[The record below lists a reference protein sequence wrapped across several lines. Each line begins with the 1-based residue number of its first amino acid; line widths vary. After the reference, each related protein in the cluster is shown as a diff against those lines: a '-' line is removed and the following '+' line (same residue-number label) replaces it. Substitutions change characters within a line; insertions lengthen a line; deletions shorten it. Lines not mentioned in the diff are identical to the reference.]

1 MGILKDLLRRKT
13 RGDIVLFHSFNN
25 QDERRAFGG
34 SDFLELQ
41 FCKMKKGTNIKSI
54 VLTRNIVDWCNDSL
68 YVSGDDTDVFYKQYK
83 DVFKNGVYNN
93 LKSGDIDFFGI
104 NYYSPELVE
113 EMIKTIEA
121 NKPEDYAVILAWL
134 NKAKEFNGVYILGV

>member
-1 MGILKDLLRRKT
+1 M
-13 RGDIVLFHSFNN
+13 LFHSFNN
-25 QDERRAFGG
+25 QDERRTFGG

-41 FCKMKKGTNIKSI
+41 FCKIKKGTNIKSI
-54 VLTRNIVDWCNDSL
+54 VSTRNIIDWCNDSL
-68 YVSGDDTDVFYKQYK
+68 YVYGDDTDVFYKHYK

-104 NYYSPELVE
+104 NYYSADQVN
-113 EMIKTIEA
+113 EMIKIIEE
-121 NKPEDYAVILAWL
+121 NKPEEYIVLLSWL

>member
-1 MGILKDLLRRKT
+1 M
-13 RGDIVLFHSFNN
+13 LFHSFNN

-41 FCKMKKGTNIKSI
+41 FCKLKKGTSIRSI
-54 VLTRNIVDWCNDSL
+54 VSTRNIVDWCNDSL

-83 DVFKNGVYNN
+83 NVFKDGVYNN

-104 NYYSPELVE
+104 NYW
-113 EMIKTIEA
+113 II
-121 NKPEDYAVILAWL
+121 I
-134 NKAKEFNGVYILGV
+134 

>member
-1 MGILKDLLRRKT
+1 M
-13 RGDIVLFHSFNN
+13 LFHSFNN

-83 DVFKNGVYNN
+83 DVFKNGIYNN

-104 NYYSPELVE
+104 NYYSPKQVD
-113 EMIKTIEA
+113 EMIKVIEET
-121 NKPEDYAVILAWL
+121 KPTDYKTVLDWL
-134 NKAKEFNGVYILGV
+134 VKAKEFNGVYILGV

>member
-1 MGILKDLLRRKT
+1 M
-13 RGDIVLFHSFNN
+13 LFHSFNN

-41 FCKMKKGTNIKSI
+41 FCKLKKGTNIKSI
-54 VLTRNIVDWCNDSL
+54 VATRNIVDWCNDSL

-121 NKPEDYAVILAWL
+121 NKPEDYRIILAWL
-134 NKAKEFNGVYILGV
+134 NKAKDFNGVYILGV

>member
-1 MGILKDLLRRKT
+1 M
-13 RGDIVLFHSFNN
+13 LFHSFNN

-41 FCKMKKGTNIKSI
+41 FCKIKKGTNIKSI
-54 VLTRNIVDWCNDSL
+54 VSIRNIIDWCNDSL
-68 YVSGDDTDVFYKQYK
+68 YVYGDDTDVFYKHYK

-104 NYYSPELVE
+104 NYYSADQVN
-113 EMIKTIEA
+113 EMIKIIEE
-121 NKPEDYAVILAWL
+121 NKPEEYTVLLSWL

>member
-1 MGILKDLLRRKT
+1 M
-13 RGDIVLFHSFNN
+13 LFHSFNN

-68 YVSGDDTDVFYKQYK
+68 YVYGDDTDVFYKHYK

-104 NYYSPELVE
+104 NYYSADQVN
-113 EMIKTIEA
+113 EMIKIIEE
-121 NKPEDYAVILAWL
+121 NKPEEYTVLLSWL

>member
-1 MGILKDLLRRKT
+1 M
-13 RGDIVLFHSFNN
+13 LFYSFNN

-41 FCKMKKGTNIKSI
+41 FCKLKKGTNIKSI
-54 VLTRNIVDWCNDSL
+54 VATRNIVDWCNDSL

-121 NKPEDYAVILAWL
+121 NKPEDYTIILAWL
-134 NKAKEFNGVYILGV
+134 NKAKDFNGVYILGV

>member
-1 MGILKDLLRRKT
+1 M
-13 RGDIVLFHSFNN
+13 LFHSFNN

-68 YVSGDDTDVFYKQYK
+68 YVSGDDTDVFYKHYK
-83 DVFKNGVYNN
+83 NVFKNGVYNN

>member
-1 MGILKDLLRRKT
+1 M
-13 RGDIVLFHSFNN
+13 LFHSFNN

-41 FCKMKKGTNIKSI
+41 FCKLKKGTNIKSI
-54 VLTRNIVDWCNDSL
+54 VSTRNIIDWCNDSL
-68 YVSGDDTDVFYKQYK
+68 YVYGDDTDVFYKHYK

-104 NYYSPELVE
+104 NYYSADQVN
-113 EMIKTIEA
+113 EMIKIIEE
-121 NKPEDYAVILAWL
+121 NKPEEYTVLLSWL
-134 NKAKEFNGVYILGV
+134 NKAKDFNGVYILGV

>member
-1 MGILKDLLRRKT
+1 M
-13 RGDIVLFHSFNN
+13 LFHSFNN
-25 QDERRAFGG
+25 QDERRVFGG

-41 FCKMKKGTNIKSI
+41 FCKLKKGTSIRSI
-54 VLTRNIVDWCNDSL
+54 VSTRNIVDWCNDSL

-83 DVFKNGVYNN
+83 NVFKNGVYNN

-121 NKPEDYAVILAWL
+121 NKPEDYRIILAWL

>member
-1 MGILKDLLRRKT
+1 M
-13 RGDIVLFHSFNN
+13 LFHSFNN

>member
-1 MGILKDLLRRKT
+1 M
-13 RGDIVLFHSFNN
+13 LFHSFNN

-41 FCKMKKGTNIKSI
+41 FCKLKKGTNIKSI
-54 VLTRNIVDWCNDSL
+54 VSTRNIIDWCNDSL
-68 YVSGDDTDVFYKQYK
+68 YIYGDDIDVFYKYYK

-104 NYYSPELVE
+104 NYYSTDQVN
-113 EMIKTIEA
+113 EMIKIIEEK
-121 NKPEDYAVILAWL
+121 KPEEYTVLLLWL

>member
-1 MGILKDLLRRKT
+1 M
-13 RGDIVLFHSFNN
+13 LFHSFNN

-83 DVFKNGVYNN
+83 DVFKKGIYNN

-121 NKPEDYAVILAWL
+121 NKPEDYTIILAWL
-134 NKAKEFNGVYILGV
+134 NKAKDFNGVYILGV

>member
-1 MGILKDLLRRKT
+1 M
-13 RGDIVLFHSFNN
+13 LFHSFNN

-41 FCKMKKGTNIKSI
+41 FCKLKKGTSIKSI
-54 VLTRNIVDWCNDSL
+54 VSNRNIVDWCNDSL
-68 YVSGDDTDVFYKQYK
+68 YVYGDDTDVFYKQYK
-83 DVFKNGVYNN
+83 DVFKNGIYNN

>member
-1 MGILKDLLRRKT
+1 M
-13 RGDIVLFHSFNN
+13 LFHSFNN

-41 FCKMKKGTNIKSI
+41 FCKIKKVTNIKSI
-54 VLTRNIVDWCNDSL
+54 VSTRNIIDWCNDSL
-68 YVSGDDTDVFYKQYK
+68 YVYGDDTDVFYKHYK

-104 NYYSPELVE
+104 NYYSADQVN
-113 EMIKTIEA
+113 EMIKIIEE
-121 NKPEDYAVILAWL
+121 NKPEEYTVLLSWL

>member
-1 MGILKDLLRRKT
+1 MKDLLRRKT

-41 FCKMKKGTNIKSI
+41 FCKLKKGTSIKSI
-54 VLTRNIVDWCNDSL
+54 VSNRNIVDWCNDSL

-83 DVFKNGVYNN
+83 DVFKKGIYNN

>member
-1 MGILKDLLRRKT
+1 M
-13 RGDIVLFHSFNN
+13 LFHSFNN

-41 FCKMKKGTNIKSI
+41 FCKLKKGTRIKSI
-54 VLTRNIVDWCNDSL
+54 VATRNIANWCNDSL
-68 YVSGDDTDVFYKQYK
+68 YVYGDDTDIFYNYYK

-121 NKPEDYAVILAWL
+121 NKPEDYRIILAWL
-134 NKAKEFNGVYILGV
+134 NKAKDFNGVYILGV

>member
-1 MGILKDLLRRKT
+1 M
-13 RGDIVLFHSFNN
+13 LFHSFNN

-41 FCKMKKGTNIKSI
+41 FCKIKKGTNIKSI
-54 VLTRNIVDWCNDSL
+54 VSTRNIIDWCNDSL
-68 YVSGDDTDVFYKQYK
+68 YVYGDDTDVFYKHYK

-104 NYYSPELVE
+104 NYYSADQVN
-113 EMIKTIEA
+113 EMIKIIEE
-121 NKPEDYAVILAWL
+121 NKPEEYTVLLSWL

>member
-1 MGILKDLLRRKT
+1 M
-13 RGDIVLFHSFNN
+13 LFHSFNN

-41 FCKMKKGTNIKSI
+41 FCKIKKGTNIKSI
-54 VLTRNIVDWCNDSL
+54 VSTRNIIDWCNDSL
-68 YVSGDDTDVFYKQYK
+68 YVYGDDTDVFYKQYK
-83 DVFKNGVYNN
+83 DVFKNGIYNN